1 MVEDGRPF
9 CPKCRAPQV
18 RVQPAGPAPDIAGEK
33 DGRESSFG
41 KVVSERPDYTRGAI
55 GDNPALRATLTAGI
69 LGVLIG
75 MIPLLG
81 SVLIGVL
88 AVYLYRRGGGSQPA
102 ASSGARMGAAAGAI
116 AGALSALLF
125 IVQVVVFHAQQE
137 YQDQML
143 RVLRAFGASAAEAE
157 AAVQRALSPAG
168 LTLSALFGIVIFAGL
183 AAIGGAVAAARRT
196 GSRS

>member
-1 MVEDGRPF
+1 
-9 CPKCRAPQV
+9 
-18 RVQPAGPAPDIAGEK
+18 
-33 DGRESSFG
+33 
-41 KVVSERPDYTRGAI
+41 
-55 GDNPALRATLTAGI
+55 
-69 LGVLIG
+69 
-75 MIPLLG
+75 
-81 SVLIGVL
+81 
-88 AVYLYRRGGGSQPA
+88 
-102 ASSGARMGAAAGAI
+102 MGAAAGAI

-183 AAIGGAVAAARRT
+183 AAIGGAVAAALRT